1 MVEISEYSV
10 STEYQVTCTSLTVAG
25 LSGPDCYIS
34 AKSHPIDFKQ
44 IVFNADLYC
53 ESMFKNTESSNQWL
67 KSY

>member
-34 AKSHPIDFKQ
+34 AKSHPFDFKQ
-44 IVFNADLYC
+44 IVSSVDLYC
-53 ESMFKNTESSNQWL
+53 EPISKITASIDQWL

>member
-1 MVEISEYSV
+1 MVEIFEYSV

-44 IVFNADLYC
+44 IVFSVNLYC
-53 ESMFKNTESSNQWL
+53 EPISKITASINQWL